1 MQEIKKLSIIIPV
14 FNEEKTIF
22 QLLKKVNEIE
32 LINGIE
38 KEMIIVNDASSDN
51 SFEEINTFLKS
62 FKNNNIK
69 SITHKINQGK
79 GAGIHSGL
87 KIATGDWI
95 VIQDADLE
103 LDPNDLNKLLMP
115 IINSGIEVVYGS
127 RFLDKSNKPGDSF
140 MARQANLFLTWLSNV
155 VFGIKITDMETC
167 YKMVRGDLFK
177 GLKLKEQRFGF
188 EPEITAKLAKIKGVR
203 FQEVPIQYNARMAS
217 EGKKIGWTD
226 GVRAMYCILKYGW
239 FAK

>member
-1 MQEIKKLSIIIPV
+1 
-14 FNEEKTIF
+14 
-22 QLLKKVNEIE
+22 
-32 LINGIE
+32 
-38 KEMIIVNDASSDN
+38 
-51 SFEEINTFLKS
+51 
-62 FKNNNIK
+62 
-69 SITHKINQGK
+69 
-79 GAGIHSGL
+79 
-87 KIATGDWI
+87 
-95 VIQDADLE
+95 
-103 LDPNDLNKLLMP
+103 
-115 IINSGIEVVYGS
+115 
-127 RFLDKSNKPGDSF
+127 